1 MRKLFIMTV
10 RNELMG
16 RQMKL
21 TVERGRCMIREFFL
35 YPMSD
40 VMTSERAVPPKKF
53 IKIIV
58 ANMASNMDGS
68 AISNVYFNGDNYR
81 KFMRMD

>member
-10 RNELMG
+10 RNDAKG

-21 TVERGRCMIREFFL
+21 TVERGHCMVREFLL
-35 YPMSD
+35 YPLSD
-40 VMTSERAVPPKKF
+40 IMTSERAVPPKKF

-58 ANMASNMDGS
+58 ANMAANMDGS

-81 KFMRMD
+81 KFMNMG